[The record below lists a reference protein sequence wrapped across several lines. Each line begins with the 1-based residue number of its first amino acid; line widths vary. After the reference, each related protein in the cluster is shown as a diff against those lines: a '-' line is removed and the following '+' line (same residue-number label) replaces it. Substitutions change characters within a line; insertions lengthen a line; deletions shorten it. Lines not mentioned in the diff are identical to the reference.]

1 MTASHTHSQ
10 ASSDAQELA
19 QLLPILTQTLEQQPC
34 LLLQAPPGAG
44 KTTRVPL
51 ALLNAPWLQG
61 QKILMLE
68 PRRLAARSSARYM
81 ASLLNESAG
90 ETVGF
95 RVRLE
100 SKVSAKTRIEV
111 VTEGILTRMLQEDP
125 SLQGYGLIIFDEFHE
140 RSLQADLGLALCRE
154 VQQGLREDLRLLIM
168 SATLQTERLA
178 GLLDAPILTAQG
190 RQFPVNIRYAALPAN
205 TRELTHVERVIRQ
218 TLSTESGSIL
228 VFLPGSG
235 EIRRLS
241 EALSEN
247 LPEHVSLAPLYGDLP
262 PAEQDRAISPSPA
275 GQRKVVLAT
284 NIAET
289 SLTIEGIRVVIDL
302 GQARVPR
309 FDPNSGLTRLETR
322 PISKASAEQRAG
334 RAGRLEPGVCIRL
347 WPESE
352 TARLSAE
359 IAPEILSA
367 DLAPLALEL
376 ALWGSSDPG
385 SLLWLDP
392 PPRSAWQQ
400 AIELLS
406 SLGALDAEQRITA
419 HGKALARLPL
429 PPRLGHMVIKA
440 RDEQLGGLACSLAAL
455 LSERDLLAGNTRD
468 SDLVLRLQALAGKRS
483 VTGKR
488 RERALKVAEQIAG
501 PLKLKP
507 AFGPY
512 EEIGYLLGLAY
523 PDRLAQRRPGG
534 EPRFILANGRGA
546 LLDPSDTLAREPWLS
561 IAELDGHPREAKIF
575 LAAALDSSRLQA
587 LTRGQTSDQTEVSFD
602 SSNGRVIARRQLRYG
617 ALVLSEQRID
627 KPDAAMLAQALLQG
641 VSQRGVSQLP
651 WSKNQQQLRARVDF
665 LRQRAGEDWPA
676 MDDQSLQDEL
686 EEWLLPFLDGLRR
699 LEMIN
704 EEILQ
709 QALDYRIGH
718 QRLMDLG
725 RLAPTHLTVPTGSQ
739 IRLDY
744 SGEEPVLAV
753 KLQELFGLAQTPR
766 VLQDKVPVLIHL
778 LSPAQRPVQVTRDLA
793 NFWRET
799 YPEVKKEL
807 KGRYPKHYW
816 PEDPLI
822 AEPVRGVRRKPQS

>member
-1 MTASHTHSQ
+1 MT
-10 ASSDAQELA
+10 SSESKAESQELA
-19 QLLPILTQTLEQQPC
+19 DLLPELAQQLADKPC

-51 ALLNAPWLQG
+51 ALLDADWLQG

-68 PRRLAARSSARYM
+68 PRRLAARSAARYM
-81 ASLLNESAG
+81 ASLLKESAG

-111 VTEGILTRMLQEDP
+111 VTEGILTRMLQDDP
-125 SLQGYGLIIFDEFHE
+125 SLEGYGLVIFDEFHE

-154 VQQGLREDLRLLIM
+154 VQQGLRDDLRLLIM

-178 GLLDAPILTAQG
+178 GLLEAPILTALG
-190 RQFPVNIRYAALPAN
+190 RQFPVNVRYAPLPAN
-205 TRELTHVERVIRQ
+205 TRELMHTERVIRQ
-218 TLSTESGSIL
+218 TLSTESGSLL

-247 LPEHVSLAPLYGDLP
+247 LPADVTVAALYGDLP
-262 PAEQDRAISPSPA
+262 PAEQDRAISPTPK
-275 GQRKVVLAT
+275 GQRKIVLAT

-309 FDPNSGLTRLETR
+309 FDTYSGLTRLETR
-322 PISKASAEQRAG
+322 PISRASAEQRAG
-334 RAGRLEPGVCIRL
+334 RAGRLEPGICIRL

-376 ALWGSSDPG
+376 ALWGTSDPR
-385 SLLWLDP
+385 SLLWLDAP
-392 PPRSAWQQ
+392 PAAAWQQ
-400 AIELLS
+400 ARELLI
-406 SLGALDAEQRITA
+406 SLGALDSEHRITP

-440 RDEQLGGLACSLAAL
+440 KAERLGGLACSLAAL
-455 LSERDLLAGNTRD
+455 LSERDILAGSTRD
-468 SDLVLRLQALAGKRS
+468 SDLTLRVLGLAGKRQ
-483 VTGKR
+483 VPGRR
-488 RERALKVAEQIAG
+488 RERALQVAGQIG
-501 PLKLKP
+501 GQVGLKP
-507 AFGPY
+507 AFAPLD
-512 EEIGYLLGLAY
+512 EIGYLLGLAY
-523 PDRLAQRRPGG
+523 PDRIAQRRPGG

-546 LLDPSDTLAREPWLS
+546 VLEPSDALAREPWLS
-561 IAELDGHPREAKIF
+561 IAELDGHPREARIF
-575 LAAALDSSRLQA
+575 LAAALDDSRLQT
-587 LTRGQTSDQTEVSFD
+587 LTQAQTSEHTEVSFD
-602 SSNGRVIARRQLRYG
+602 ASNGRILARRQKRYG

-627 KPDAAMLAQALLQG
+627 KPDSAVMAKALQQG
-641 VSQRGVSQLP
+641 IAQRGIAQLP
-651 WSKNQQQLRARVDF
+651 WSKNQLQLRARADF
-665 LRQRAGEDWPA
+665 LRRRQGEDWPA
-676 MDDQSLQDEL
+676 MDDESLLEEL
-686 EEWLLPFLDGLRR
+686 EDWLTPFLEGLRR
-699 LEMIN
+699 LEAVN
-704 EEILQ
+704 ENILQ
-709 QALDYRIGH
+709 QGLDYRIGH
-718 QRLMDLG
+718 RRLSELG
-725 RLAPTHLTVPTGSQ
+725 RLAPSHLTVPTGSV

-766 VLQDKVPVLIHL
+766 VLDGQVPVLIHL

-807 KGRYPKHYW
+807 KGRYPRHYW

-822 AEPVRGVRRKPQS
+822 AEPVRGVRRKPKS